1 MPGRIDRRRDVRSL
15 PHAIQ
20 HIECVT
26 GVTGSVRRRHPA
38 RLFEHLADRVTVRSA
53 EDSRRFRPGAAA
65 LLPTLLAWYVG
76 SILAHFGIIQVA
88 GLVGGYTAVGG
99 LSILP
104 LAVLTR
110 LIGYVGMFLVAR
122 NALFPRTRS
131 WRLRAW
137 LDDFWRALSVGILP
151 FYAVYGRGAGCVRHH
166 RLHEPGAHGRAIP
179 GRRRRAGRIR
189 QPGGSKEVILTTGTG
204 FWTIAVIVI
213 VFLARAVLGRS
224 AGRRPHW
231 TVMFEVYLEAIW
243 VFFFVVTVQDL
254 LTGAFD
260 WLGTRRVGSW
270 MTDLFDAILAQ
281 FGWIGAAWNWAW
293 GEGGAFLFAPLGWL
307 AIAGILAFV
316 EDANDLGGL
325 DVRLLRRRSVVAARR
340 ARSRAPGWLRRGV
353 AILGDDWRERF
364 VPFAAAVLRMGG
376 PARFSSAPTCSST
389 RPCISCSPGW
399 ISCWFRRSARTT
411 SAPSGRCSTRCC
423 SFPGRF
429 SRSRSGSH

>member
-1 MPGRIDRRRDVRSL
+1 M
-15 PHAIQ
+15 
-20 HIECVT
+20 
-26 GVTGSVRRRHPA
+26 
-38 RLFEHLADRVTVRSA
+38 
-53 EDSRRFRPGAAA
+53 
-65 LLPTLLAWYVG
+65 
-76 SILAHFGIIQVA
+76 
-88 GLVGGYTAVGG
+88 
-99 LSILP
+99 
-104 LAVLTR
+104 
-110 LIGYVGMFLVAR
+110 
-122 NALFPRTRS
+122 
-131 WRLRAW
+131 
-137 LDDFWRALSVGILP
+137 
-151 FYAVYGRGAGCVRHH
+151 
-166 RLHEPGAHGRAIP
+166 
-179 GRRRRAGRIR
+179 
-189 QPGGSKEVILTTGTG
+189 ILTTGTG

-224 AGRRPHW
+224 AGRRPRW

-340 ARSRAPGWLRRGV
+340 AHSRAPGWLRRGV

-364 VPFAAAVLRMGG
+364 VPFAAAVLRMWRAG
-376 PARFSSAPTCSST
+376 PVLIGSYVFLYAAVHLVQ
-389 RPCISCSPGW
+389 PGVDQLLVQAIGPHDFGTFW
-399 ISCWFRRSARTT
+399 SVFDQVLFLS
-411 SAPSGRCSTRCC
+411 
-423 SFPGRF
+423 GRF